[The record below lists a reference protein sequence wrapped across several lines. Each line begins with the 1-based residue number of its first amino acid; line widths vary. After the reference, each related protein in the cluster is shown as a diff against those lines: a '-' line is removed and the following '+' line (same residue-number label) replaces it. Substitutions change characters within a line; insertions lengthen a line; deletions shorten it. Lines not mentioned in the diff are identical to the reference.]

1 MKNLILLI
9 FLLLTNYTLFG
20 QSEKTLIKTF
30 PINTTEIMFD
40 FDCEKSIST
49 WGSEYIKI
57 EFVINCNMSQ
67 VILESLLKTNRYSLE
82 SNLVDGIQIISLPNL
97 KTLKIRDTE
106 LIEKFKVKVWVP
118 DQSKLKEKSI

>member
-1 MKNLILLI
+1 MKNLILLVA
-9 FLLLTNYTLFG
+9 LLLTNYTLFG
-20 QSEKTLIKTF
+20 QSEKILIKTF
-30 PINTTEIMFD
+30 PSNTTEIIFD

-49 WGSEYIKI
+49 WASEYIKI

-118 DQSKLKEKSI
+118 NQSRLKEKSI